1 MNAADR
7 SFYASLFARIAEE
20 MGGALT
26 RTAYSPNIKERR
38 DFSCALFNA
47 EGQLVAQ
54 AAHIPVHLGALPMS
68 VRAALDACSEWN
80 PGDGVLLNDPFT
92 GGTHL
97 PDLTLITPL
106 HSSPRARKPFAYLAT
121 RAHHAD
127 VGGISPGSLP
137 ISTEIYQEGLR
148 LPPVKLYE
156 RGHIN
161 EDILRIICANTRT
174 PDERIGDLRAQWSA
188 HEVGGQR
195 MQEVLARHGT
205 RQARLA
211 MQDLLEYGETL
222 MRSTI
227 EQIPDGQYSFT
238 DQLDDDGI
246 GNNPLPIRVA
256 IDISGG
262 DALINFAGTAPTC
275 QGNLNAVE
283 AITQS
288 AVYYCFLCL
297 LVTPSNLH
305 RDKRLNPPLNAGCF
319 RPLTIHA
326 PRGTIV
332 NAEPPCAVAGANVE
346 TSQRIVDTVFGALA
360 QALPD
365 VIPAASQ
372 GTMNNITLG
381 GTHHRTGQPF
391 AYYETIAGGTGGH
404 PKGKGLDAVQTHMT
418 NTLNTPIEALEFAY
432 PLRVER
438 YALATGSGG
447 RGQHQGGAG
456 ILRELRAL
464 NAMQGVIISER
475 RTYPPYGLA
484 GGTSGQ
490 CGENRLIRKGRTE
503 ILPGKVTLDLQAG
516 DRICIRTPG
525 GGGWGRAGDP
535 T

>member
-1 MNAADR
+1 
-7 SFYASLFARIAEE
+7 
-20 MGGALT
+20 
-26 RTAYSPNIKERR
+26 
-38 DFSCALFNA
+38 
-47 EGQLVAQ
+47 
-54 AAHIPVHLGALPMS
+54 
-68 VRAALDACSEWN
+68 
-80 PGDGVLLNDPFT
+80 
-92 GGTHL
+92 
-97 PDLTLITPL
+97 
-106 HSSPRARKPFAYLAT
+106 
-121 RAHHAD
+121 
-127 VGGISPGSLP
+127 
-137 ISTEIYQEGLR
+137 
-148 LPPVKLYE
+148 
-156 RGHIN
+156 
-161 EDILRIICANTRT
+161 
-174 PDERIGDLRAQWSA
+174 
-188 HEVGGQR
+188 
-195 MQEVLARHGT
+195 
-205 RQARLA
+205 
-211 MQDLLEYGETL
+211 

-418 NTLNTPIEALEFAY
+418 NTLNTPIESLELHY
-432 PLRVER
+432 PLRLWR
-438 YALATGSGG
+438 YALRAGSGG
-447 RGQHQGGAG
+447 EGRFRGG
-456 ILRELRAL
+456 
-464 NAMQGVIISER
+464 QGVVRDYEFLAPAEVTLLTER
-475 RTYPPYGLA
+475 RHRGPWGLA
-484 GGTSGQ
+484 GGEDGRPGLS
-490 CGENRLIRKGRTE
+490 RLNGDE
-503 ILPGKVTLDLQAG
+503 LPAKHYQRVEAG
-516 DRICIRTPG
+516 DRLCIETPG
-525 GGGWGRAGDP
+525 GGGWGSKDQVY
-535 T
+535 